1 MAMRYGYFDSEITG
15 VDENGMPIFDR
26 AETSD
31 LFRMLFANLVSS
43 GVLASPEDCFQVVAG
58 TGMTVRIRPGFA
70 MIKGAFAYDADE
82 AAVTLAA
89 ANANLPRLDRV
100 VLRCNYRDR
109 LCEII
114 VKTGTPASVP
124 AAPEILQPENGDY
137 YEIGLASIIVAA
149 NQTIIT
155 QSSITDT
162 RADSSVCGFITQ
174 LIDHID
180 TSEFMQQLTA
190 WQEEYSA
197 ERQAEFEA
205 WFNAMKNQL
214 SEDAAGNL
222 QMEIDSLTQS
232 AEAHDESIGQIN
244 EIIGSADM
252 GSTDPTIRGAIRDIF
267 TKIGSTAM
275 GTTAT
280 TVTGAIGELFNKIG
294 NVAMGT
300 TATTIT
306 GAIKEL
312 KSALAA
318 LQGLIGLTT
327 FKIVE
332 KPFDNISISPDWY
345 YDKSG
350 YNVTTSGYR
359 AIAIAGFGTYPASS
373 GGVYANW
380 CLFQKCILWRSG
392 STDYLDFYVWNQNT
406 SATAKVKI
414 RIWILYVKSGLFG

>member
-31 LFRMLFANLVSS
+31 LFRMLFANLVSN
-43 GVLASPEDCFQVVAG
+43 GVLASPGDCFQVVAG

-197 ERQAEFEA
+197 ERQAAFSTWFEA
-205 WFNAMKNQL
+205 MKDQL

-222 QMEIDSLTQS
+222 QLQIDNLNRN
-232 AEAHDESIGQIN
+232 IGTVSSGLNTLRN
-244 EIIGSADM
+244 EVIGSEN
-252 GSTDPTIRGAIRDIF
+252 
-267 TKIGSTAM
+267 M

-280 TVTGAIGELFNKIG
+280 TVTGAIKEHQDALDDFDNKRAWKLIQDADIRGGTTVQVPDGAKEIYIAVFASWGPAWKVCVDFYIPTMGHLFNPTVNASITYHAKQWNFGSGPTAVYGSVQIK
-294 NVAMGT
+294 T
-300 TATTIT
+300 TRDDSHYYAQ
-306 GAIKEL
+306 L
-312 KSALAA
+312 YSA
-318 LQGLIGLTT
+318 
-327 FKIVE
+327 
-332 KPFDNISISPDWY
+332 
-345 YDKSG
+345 YDKNNA
-350 YNVTTSGYR
+350 NVT
-359 AIAIAGFGTYPASS
+359 SS
-373 GGVYANW
+373 TFCRMY
-380 CLFQKCILWRSG
+380 WR
-392 STDYLDFYVWNQNT
+392 
-406 SATAKVKI
+406 
-414 RIWILYVKSGLFG
+414 